1 MLKRA
6 SFVEVNTHSL
16 RHNFNAVKNIV
27 PKDACVMAVV
37 KANAYGAGAL
47 KASEIFLQEGANY
60 LGVATLDEALELRS
74 HFSQTPILILGYSP
88 NANASML
95 IDNDLSAMVFSLE
108 QAEIFSQMALKAK
121 KRLKVHLKIDTGMH
135 RLGLEPNFKS
145 IETIKKIRALKG
157 LEVEGIFT
165 HLSNADANIKTH
177 AKNQMKAFNAFL
189 EQLLDQKIE
198 FQYRHAYNSAGIL
211 SLCNG
216 NENRLLN
223 LYRPG
228 IMLYGFYP
236 SNEMKESSQ
245 TILKN
250 VISLKAR
257 IVQIKRVKKG
267 EFIGY
272 GEHFY
277 TNEETLVGVLALGYA
292 DGLVRALG
300 NRIQV
305 AINNQLAPLIG
316 KVCMDQCFVKLNNIE
331 AKEGDEVILF
341 GDKSTKAN
349 DASEIAT
356 LLNTIPY
363 EVISTLSKRLERVYV
378 WNKIM

>member
-6 SFVEVNTHSL
+6 SFVEVNTASL
-16 RHNFNAVKNIV
+16 RHNFSAVKSIV
-27 PKDACVMAVV
+27 PKDAHIMAVV
-37 KANAYGAGAL
+37 KANAYGAGAI

-74 HFSQTPILILGYSP
+74 HFSKTPILILGYSP
-88 NANASML
+88 NSNASML
-95 IDNDLSAMVFSLE
+95 IDNDLSAMIFSLE
-108 QAEIFSQMALKAK
+108 QAEVFSQMALKSQ
-121 KRLKVHLKIDTGMH
+121 KRLKIHLKIDTGMH

-145 IETIKKIRALKG
+145 IEIIKKICALKG

-165 HLSNADANIKTH
+165 HLSNADAKIKTH
-177 AKNQMKAFNAFL
+177 AKNQMKSFNAFL

-216 NENRLLN
+216 NENRFLN

-236 SNEMKESSQ
+236 SNGMKETCP

-250 VISLKAR
+250 VISLKAQ
-257 IVQIKRVKKG
+257 IVQIRSVKKG

-292 DGLVRALG
+292 DGLIRALG

-316 KVCMDQCFVKLNNIE
+316 KVCMDQCFVKLNNIQ

-341 GDKSTKAN
+341 GDKSAKAN
-349 DASEIAT
+349 DASEIAA

-363 EVISTLSKRLERVYV
+363 ETISTLSKRLERVY
-378 WNKIM
+378 I

>member
-6 SFVEVNTHSL
+6 SFVEVNTASL
-16 RHNFNAVKNIV
+16 RHNFSAVKSIV
-27 PKDACVMAVV
+27 PKDAHIMAVV
-37 KANAYGAGAL
+37 KANAYGAGAI

-74 HFSQTPILILGYSP
+74 HFSKTPILILGYSP

-95 IDNDLSAMVFSLE
+95 IDNDLSAMIFSLE
-108 QAEIFSQMALKAK
+108 QAEVFSQMALKSQ
-121 KRLKVHLKIDTGMH
+121 KRLKIHLKIDTGMH

-145 IETIKKIRALKG
+145 IEIIKRIRALKG
-157 LEVEGIFT
+157 LEIEGIFT
-165 HLSNADANIKTH
+165 HLSNADAKIKTH

-216 NENRLLN
+216 DENRLLN

-236 SNEMKESSQ
+236 SNGMKETCP

-250 VISLKAR
+250 VISLKAQ
-257 IVQIKRVKKG
+257 IVQIRSVKKG

-292 DGLVRALG
+292 DGLMRALG

-316 KVCMDQCFVKLNNIE
+316 KVCMDQCFVKLNNIQ

-341 GDKSTKAN
+341 GDKSTNAN
-349 DASEIAT
+349 DASEIAA

-363 EVISTLSKRLERVYV
+363 ETISTLSKRLERVY
-378 WNKIM
+378 I

>member
-6 SFVEVNTHSL
+6 SFVEVNTASL
-16 RHNFNAVKNIV
+16 RHNFSAVKSIV
-27 PKDACVMAVV
+27 PKDSHIMAVV
-37 KANAYGAGAL
+37 KANAYGVGAI

-88 NANASML
+88 NSNASML
-95 IDNDLSAMVFSLE
+95 IDNDLSAMIFSLE
-108 QAEIFSQMALKAK
+108 QAEVFSQMALKSQ

-145 IETIKKIRALKG
+145 IEIIKKIRALKG
-157 LEVEGIFT
+157 LEIEGIFT
-165 HLSNADANIKTH
+165 HLSNADAKIKTH

-236 SNEMKESSQ
+236 SNGMKESCP

-257 IVQIKRVKKG
+257 IVQIRSVKKG

-292 DGLVRALG
+292 DGLARALG

-316 KVCMDQCFVKLNNIE
+316 KVCMDQCFVKLNNIQ

-341 GDKSTKAN
+341 GDKSAKAN
-349 DASEIAT
+349 DASEIAA
-356 LLNTIPY
+356 LLNTIAY
-363 EVISTLSKRLERVYV
+363 ETISTLSKRLERVY
-378 WNKIM
+378 I

>member
-6 SFVEVNTHSL
+6 SFVEVNTASL
-16 RHNFNAVKNIV
+16 RHNFSAVKSIV
-27 PKDACVMAVV
+27 PKDAHIMAVV
-37 KANAYGAGAL
+37 KANAYGAGAI

-74 HFSQTPILILGYSP
+74 HFSKTPILILGYSP
-88 NANASML
+88 NSNASML
-95 IDNDLSAMVFSLE
+95 IDNDLSAMIFSLE
-108 QAEIFSQMALKAK
+108 QAEVFSQMALKSQ
-121 KRLKVHLKIDTGMH
+121 KRLKIHLKIDTGMH

-145 IETIKKIRALKG
+145 IEIIKKIRALKG

-165 HLSNADANIKTH
+165 HLSNADARIKTH
-177 AKNQMKAFNAFL
+177 AKNQMKTFNAFL
-189 EQLLDQKIE
+189 EQLLGQKIE

-216 NENRLLN
+216 NENRFLN

-236 SNEMKESSQ
+236 SNGMKETCP

-250 VISLKAR
+250 VVSLKAQ
-257 IVQIKRVKKG
+257 IVQIRSVKKG

-292 DGLVRALG
+292 DGLMRALG

-316 KVCMDQCFVKLNNIE
+316 KVCMDQCFVKLNNIQ

-341 GDKSTKAN
+341 GDKSANAN
-349 DASEIAT
+349 DASEIAA

-363 EVISTLSKRLERVYV
+363 ETISTLSKRLERVY
-378 WNKIM
+378 I

>member
-6 SFVEVNTHSL
+6 SFVEVNSASL
-16 RHNFNAVKNIV
+16 RHNFSAVKSIV
-27 PKDACVMAVV
+27 PKDAHIMAVV
-37 KANAYGAGAL
+37 KANAYGAGAI

-74 HFSQTPILILGYSP
+74 HFSKTPILILGYSS
-88 NANASML
+88 NSNASML
-95 IDNDLSAMVFSLE
+95 IDNDLSAMIFSLE
-108 QAEIFSQMALKAK
+108 QAEVFSQMALKSQ
-121 KRLKVHLKIDTGMH
+121 KRLKIHLKIDTGMH

-145 IETIKKIRALKG
+145 IEIIKKIRALKG
-157 LEVEGIFT
+157 LEIEGIFT
-165 HLSNADANIKTH
+165 HLSNADSNIKTH

-236 SNEMKESSQ
+236 SNGMKETCP

-250 VISLKAR
+250 VISLKAQ
-257 IVQIKRVKKG
+257 IVQIRSVKKG

-292 DGLVRALG
+292 DGLMRALG

-316 KVCMDQCFVKLNNIE
+316 KVCMDQCFVKLNNIQ

-341 GDKSTKAN
+341 GDKSAKAN
-349 DASEIAT
+349 DASEIAA

-363 EVISTLSKRLERVYV
+363 ETISTLSKRLERVY
-378 WNKIM
+378 I

>member
-6 SFVEVNTHSL
+6 SFVEVNSASL
-16 RHNFNAVKNIV
+16 RHNFSAVKSIV
-27 PKDACVMAVV
+27 PKDAHIMAVV
-37 KANAYGAGAL
+37 KANAYGAGAI

-74 HFSQTPILILGYSP
+74 HFSKTPILILGYSP
-88 NANASML
+88 NSNASML
-95 IDNDLSAMVFSLE
+95 IDNDLSAMIFSLE
-108 QAEIFSQMALKAK
+108 QAEVFSQMALKSQ

-145 IETIKKIRALKG
+145 IEIIKKIRTLKG

-177 AKNQMKAFNAFL
+177 AKNQMKAFNTFL
-189 EQLLDQKIE
+189 EQLLNQKIE

-216 NENRLLN
+216 NENRFLN

-236 SNEMKESSQ
+236 SNGMKESCP

-250 VISLKAR
+250 VVSLKAQ
-257 IVQIKRVKKG
+257 IVQIRSVKKG

-277 TNEETLVGVLALGYA
+277 TNEETLVGTLALGYA
-292 DGLVRALG
+292 DGLVRDLG

-316 KVCMDQCFVKLNNIE
+316 KVCMDQCFVKLNNIQ

-341 GDKSTKAN
+341 GDKSAKAN
-349 DASEIAT
+349 DASEIAA

-363 EVISTLSKRLERVYV
+363 ETISTLSKRLERVY
-378 WNKIM
+378 I

>member
-6 SFVEVNTHSL
+6 SFVEVNSASL
-16 RHNFNAVKNIV
+16 RHNFSAVKSIV
-27 PKDACVMAVV
+27 PKDAHIMAVV
-37 KANAYGAGAL
+37 KANAYGAGAI

-74 HFSQTPILILGYSP
+74 HFSKTPILILGYSP

-95 IDNDLSAMVFSLE
+95 IDNDLSAMIFSLE
-108 QAEIFSQMALKAK
+108 QAEVFSQMALKSQ
-121 KRLKVHLKIDTGMH
+121 KRLKIHLKIDTGMH

-145 IETIKKIRALKG
+145 IEIIKKIRALKG

-189 EQLLDQKIE
+189 EQLLNQKIE

-216 NENRLLN
+216 NENRFLN

-236 SNEMKESSQ
+236 SDGMKETCP

-250 VISLKAR
+250 VISLKAQ
-257 IVQIKRVKKG
+257 IVQIRSVKKG

-292 DGLVRALG
+292 DGLIRALG

-341 GDKSTKAN
+341 GDKSAKAN
-349 DASEIAT
+349 DASEIAA

-363 EVISTLSKRLERVYV
+363 ETISTLSKRLERVY
-378 WNKIM
+378 I

>member
-6 SFVEVNTHSL
+6 SFVEVNTASL
-16 RHNFNAVKNIV
+16 RHNFNAVKSIV
-27 PKDACVMAVV
+27 PKDAHIMAVV
-37 KANAYGAGAL
+37 KANAYGAGAI

-60 LGVATLDEALELRS
+60 LGVAALDEALELRS
-74 HFSQTPILILGYSP
+74 HFPKTPILILGYSP
-88 NANASML
+88 NSNASML
-95 IDNDLSAMVFSLE
+95 VDNDLSAMVFSLE
-108 QAEIFSQMALKAK
+108 QAEVFSQMALKSQ
-121 KRLKVHLKIDTGMH
+121 KRLKIHLKIDTGMH

-145 IETIKKIRALKG
+145 IEIIKKIRALKG

-165 HLSNADANIKTH
+165 HLSNADAKIKTH

-189 EQLLDQKIE
+189 EQLLEQKIE
-198 FQYRHAYNSAGIL
+198 FKYRHAYNSAGIL

-250 VISLKAR
+250 VISLKAQ
-257 IVQIKRVKKG
+257 IVQIRSVKKG

-292 DGLVRALG
+292 DGLMRALG

-316 KVCMDQCFVKLNNIE
+316 KVCMDQCFVKLNDIQ

-341 GDKSTKAN
+341 GDKSAKAN
-349 DASEIAT
+349 DASEIAV
-356 LLNTIPY
+356 LLNTIAY
-363 EVISTLSKRLERVYV
+363 ETISTLSKRLERVY
-378 WNKIM
+378 I

>member
-6 SFVEVNTHSL
+6 SFVEVDTASL
-16 RHNFNAVKNIV
+16 RHNFSAVKSIV
-27 PKDACVMAVV
+27 PKDAHIMAVV
-37 KANAYGAGAL
+37 KANAYGAGAI

-74 HFSQTPILILGYSP
+74 HFSKTPILILGYSP

-95 IDNDLSAMVFSLE
+95 IDNDLSAMIFSLE
-108 QAEIFSQMALKAK
+108 QAEVFSQMALKSQ
-121 KRLKVHLKIDTGMH
+121 KRLKIHLKIDTGMH
-135 RLGLEPNFKS
+135 RLGLEPNSKS
-145 IETIKKIRALKG
+145 IEIIKKIRTLKG
-157 LEVEGIFT
+157 LEIEGIFT
-165 HLSNADANIKTH
+165 HLSNADAKIKTH
-177 AKNQMKAFNAFL
+177 AKNQMKTFNAFL

-216 NENRLLN
+216 NENRFLN

-236 SNEMKESSQ
+236 SNGMKETCP

-250 VISLKAR
+250 VISLKAQ
-257 IVQIKRVKKG
+257 IVQIRSVKKG

-316 KVCMDQCFVKLNNIE
+316 KVCMDQCFVKLNNIQ

-341 GDKSTKAN
+341 GDKSAKAN
-349 DASEIAT
+349 DASEIAV

-363 EVISTLSKRLERVYV
+363 ETISTLSKRLERVY
-378 WNKIM
+378 I

>member
-6 SFVEVNTHSL
+6 SFVEVNSASL
-16 RHNFNAVKNIV
+16 RHNFSAVKSIV
-27 PKDACVMAVV
+27 PKDAHIMAVV
-37 KANAYGAGAL
+37 KANAYGAGAI

-74 HFSQTPILILGYSP
+74 HFSKTPILILGYSP

-95 IDNDLSAMVFSLE
+95 IDNDLSAMIFSLE
-108 QAEIFSQMALKAK
+108 QAEVFSQMALKSQ
-121 KRLKVHLKIDTGMH
+121 KRLKIHLKIDTGMH

-145 IETIKKIRALKG
+145 IEIIKKIRALKG
-157 LEVEGIFT
+157 LEIEGIFT
-165 HLSNADANIKTH
+165 HLSNADAKIKTH

-236 SNEMKESSQ
+236 SNGMKETCP

-250 VISLKAR
+250 VISLKAQ
-257 IVQIKRVKKG
+257 IVQIRSVKKG

-292 DGLVRALG
+292 DGLMRALG

-316 KVCMDQCFVKLNNIE
+316 KVCMDQCFVKLNNIQ

-341 GDKSTKAN
+341 GDKSAKAN
-349 DASEIAT
+349 DASEIAA

-363 EVISTLSKRLERVYV
+363 ETISTLSKRLERVY
-378 WNKIM
+378 I

>member
-6 SFVEVNTHSL
+6 SFVEVNSASL
-16 RHNFNAVKNIV
+16 RHNFSTVKSIV
-27 PKDACVMAVV
+27 PKDAHIMAVV
-37 KANAYGAGAL
+37 KANAYGAGAI

-74 HFSQTPILILGYSP
+74 HFSKTPILILGYSP

-108 QAEIFSQMALKAK
+108 QAEVFSQMALKSQ

-145 IETIKKIRALKG
+145 IEIIKKIRALKG
-157 LEVEGIFT
+157 LEIEGIFT
-165 HLSNADANIKTH
+165 HLSNADAKIKTH

-189 EQLLDQKIE
+189 EQLLNQKIE

-216 NENRLLN
+216 DENRLLN

-228 IMLYGFYP
+228 IMLYGFYS
-236 SNEMKESSQ
+236 SNGMKESCP

-250 VISLKAR
+250 VISLKAQ
-257 IVQIKRVKKG
+257 IVQIRSVKKG

-292 DGLVRALG
+292 DGLMRALG

-316 KVCMDQCFVKLNNIE
+316 KVCMDQCFIKLNNIQ

-349 DASEIAT
+349 DASEIAA

-363 EVISTLSKRLERVYV
+363 ETISTLSKRLERVY
-378 WNKIM
+378 I

>member
-6 SFVEVNTHSL
+6 SFVEVNSASL
-16 RHNFNAVKNIV
+16 RHNFSAVKSVV
-27 PKDACVMAVV
+27 PKDTHIMAVV
-37 KANAYGAGAL
+37 KANAYGAGAI

-74 HFSQTPILILGYSP
+74 HFSKTPILILGYSP

-95 IDNDLSAMVFSLE
+95 IDNDLSAMIFSLE
-108 QAEIFSQMALKAK
+108 QAEVFSQMALKSQ

-145 IETIKKIRALKG
+145 IEIIKKIRALKG
-157 LEVEGIFT
+157 LEIEGIFT
-165 HLSNADANIKTH
+165 HLGNADAKIKTH

-189 EQLLDQKIE
+189 EQLLNQKIE

-236 SNEMKESSQ
+236 SNGMKETCP

-250 VISLKAR
+250 VISLKAQ
-257 IVQIKRVKKG
+257 IVQIRSVKKG

-292 DGLVRALG
+292 DGLMRALG

-316 KVCMDQCFVKLNNIE
+316 KVCMDQCFVKLNNIQ

-341 GDKSTKAN
+341 GDKSAKAN
-349 DASEIAT
+349 DASEIAA

-363 EVISTLSKRLERVYV
+363 ETISTLSKRLERVY
-378 WNKIM
+378 I

>member
-6 SFVEVNTHSL
+6 SFVEVNSASL
-16 RHNFNAVKNIV
+16 RHNFSTVKSIV
-27 PKDACVMAVV
+27 PKDAHIMAVV
-37 KANAYGAGAL
+37 KANAYGAGAI
-47 KASEIFLQEGANY
+47 KASEIFLQEGAHY

-74 HFSQTPILILGYSP
+74 HFSKTPILILGYSP

-95 IDNDLSAMVFSLE
+95 VDNDLSAMIFSLE
-108 QAEIFSQMALKAK
+108 QAEVFSQMALKSQ
-121 KRLKVHLKIDTGMH
+121 KRLKIHLKIDTGMH

-145 IETIKKIRALKG
+145 IEIIKKIRALKG
-157 LEVEGIFT
+157 LEIEGIFT
-165 HLSNADANIKTH
+165 HLSNADAKIKTH

-216 NENRLLN
+216 NENRFLN

-236 SNEMKESSQ
+236 SNGMKETCP

-250 VISLKAR
+250 VISLKAQ
-257 IVQIKRVKKG
+257 IVQIRSVKKG

-292 DGLVRALG
+292 DGLMRALG

-316 KVCMDQCFVKLNNIE
+316 KVCMDQCFVKLNNIQ

-341 GDKSTKAN
+341 GDKSAKAN
-349 DASEIAT
+349 DASEIAA

-363 EVISTLSKRLERVYV
+363 ETISTLSKRLERVY
-378 WNKIM
+378 I

>member
-6 SFVEVNTHSL
+6 SFVEVNSASL
-16 RHNFNAVKNIV
+16 RHNFSAVKSIV
-27 PKDACVMAVV
+27 PKDAHIMAVV
-37 KANAYGAGAL
+37 KANAYGAGAI

-74 HFSQTPILILGYSP
+74 HFSKTPILILGYSP
-88 NANASML
+88 NSNASML
-95 IDNDLSAMVFSLE
+95 IDNDLSAMIFSLE
-108 QAEIFSQMALKAK
+108 QAEVFSQVALKSQ
-121 KRLKVHLKIDTGMH
+121 KRLKIHLKIDTGMH

-145 IETIKKIRALKG
+145 IEIIKKIRALKG

-165 HLSNADANIKTH
+165 HLSNADAKIKTH

-216 NENRLLN
+216 NENRFLN

-236 SNEMKESSQ
+236 SNGMKETCP

-250 VISLKAR
+250 VISLKAQ
-257 IVQIKRVKKG
+257 IVQIRSVKKG

-292 DGLVRALG
+292 DGLMRALG

-316 KVCMDQCFVKLNNIE
+316 KVCMDQCFVKLNNIQ

-341 GDKSTKAN
+341 GDKSAKAN
-349 DASEIAT
+349 DASEIAA

-363 EVISTLSKRLERVYV
+363 ETISTLSKRLERVY
-378 WNKIM
+378 I

>member
-6 SFVEVNTHSL
+6 SFVEVNSASL
-16 RHNFNAVKNIV
+16 RHNFSAVKSIV
-27 PKDACVMAVV
+27 PKDAHIMAVV
-37 KANAYGAGAL
+37 KANAYGAGAI

-74 HFSQTPILILGYSP
+74 HFSKTPILILGYSP
-88 NANASML
+88 NSNASML
-95 IDNDLSAMVFSLE
+95 IDNDLSAMIFSLE
-108 QAEIFSQMALKAK
+108 QAEVFSQMALKSQ
-121 KRLKVHLKIDTGMH
+121 KRLKIHLKIDTGMH

-145 IETIKKIRALKG
+145 IEIIKKICALKG

-165 HLSNADANIKTH
+165 HLGNADARIKTH

-189 EQLLDQKIE
+189 EQLLNQKIE

-236 SNEMKESSQ
+236 SNGMKETCP

-250 VISLKAR
+250 VISLKAQ
-257 IVQIKRVKKG
+257 IVQIRSVKKG

-292 DGLVRALG
+292 DGLIRDLG

-341 GDKSTKAN
+341 GDKSAKAN
-349 DASEIAT
+349 DASEIAA

-363 EVISTLSKRLERVYV
+363 ETISTLSKRLERVY
-378 WNKIM
+378 I

>member
-6 SFVEVNTHSL
+6 SFVEVDTASL
-16 RHNFNAVKNIV
+16 RHNFSAVKSIV
-27 PKDACVMAVV
+27 PKDAHIMAVV
-37 KANAYGAGAL
+37 KANAYGAGAI

-74 HFSQTPILILGYSP
+74 YFSKTPILILGYSP
-88 NANASML
+88 NSNASML
-95 IDNDLSAMVFSLE
+95 IDNDLSAMVFSFE
-108 QAEIFSQMALKAK
+108 QAEVFSQMALKAK
-121 KRLKVHLKIDTGMH
+121 KRLKIHLKIDTGMH

-165 HLSNADANIKTH
+165 HLSNADAKIKTH

-236 SNEMKESSQ
+236 SNGMKESCP

-250 VISLKAR
+250 VISLKAQ
-257 IVQIKRVKKG
+257 IVQIKSVKKG

-292 DGLVRALG
+292 DGLMRALG

-341 GDKSTKAN
+341 GDKSAKAN
-349 DASEIAT
+349 DASEIAA
-356 LLNTIPY
+356 LLNTIAY
-363 EVISTLSKRLERVYV
+363 ETISTLSKRLERVY
-378 WNKIM
+378 I

>member
-6 SFVEVNTHSL
+6 SFVEVNTASL
-16 RHNFNAVKNIV
+16 RHNFSAVKSIV
-27 PKDACVMAVV
+27 PKDAHIMAVV

-60 LGVATLDEALELRS
+60 LGVAALDEALELRS

-108 QAEIFSQMALKAK
+108 QAEVFSQVALKSQ
-121 KRLKVHLKIDTGMH
+121 KRLKIHLKIDTGMH
-135 RLGLEPNFKS
+135 RLGLEPTFKS

-236 SNEMKESSQ
+236 SNGMKESSQ

-292 DGLVRALG
+292 DGLACALG

-305 AINNQLAPLIG
+305 VINNQLAPLIG
-316 KVCMDQCFVKLNNIE
+316 KVCMDQCFVKLNNIQ

-349 DASEIAT
+349 DASEIAA
-356 LLNTIPY
+356 LLNTIAY
-363 EVISTLSKRLERVYV
+363 ETISTLSKRLERVY
-378 WNKIM
+378 I

>member
-6 SFVEVNTHSL
+6 SFVEVNSASL
-16 RHNFNAVKNIV
+16 RHNFSTVKSIV
-27 PKDACVMAVV
+27 PKDAHIMAVV
-37 KANAYGAGAL
+37 KANAYGAGAI

-74 HFSQTPILILGYSP
+74 HFSKTPILILGYSP
-88 NANASML
+88 NSNASML
-95 IDNDLSAMVFSLE
+95 IDNDLSAMIFSLE
-108 QAEIFSQMALKAK
+108 QAEIFSQTALKSQ

-165 HLSNADANIKTH
+165 HLSNADAKIKTH

-189 EQLLDQKIE
+189 EQLLNQKIE

-216 NENRLLN
+216 NENRFLN

-236 SNEMKESSQ
+236 SNGMKETCP

-250 VISLKAR
+250 VISLKAQ
-257 IVQIKRVKKG
+257 IVQIRSVKKG

-292 DGLVRALG
+292 DGLMRALG

-316 KVCMDQCFVKLNNIE
+316 KVCMDQCFVKLNNIQ

-341 GDKSTKAN
+341 GDKSAKAN
-349 DASEIAT
+349 DASEIAA

-363 EVISTLSKRLERVYV
+363 ETISTLSKRLERVY
-378 WNKIM
+378 I

>member
-6 SFVEVNTHSL
+6 SFVEVDTASL
-16 RHNFNAVKNIV
+16 RHNFSAVKSIV
-27 PKDACVMAVV
+27 PKDAHIMAVV
-37 KANAYGAGAL
+37 KANAYGAGAI

-60 LGVATLDEALELRS
+60 LGVAALDEALELRS
-74 HFSQTPILILGYSP
+74 HFSKTPILILGYSP

-95 IDNDLSAMVFSLE
+95 VDNDLSAMVFSLE
-108 QAEIFSQMALKAK
+108 QAEVFSQMALKSQ
-121 KRLKVHLKIDTGMH
+121 KRLKIHLKIDTGMH

-157 LEVEGIFT
+157 LEIEGIFT
-165 HLSNADANIKTH
+165 HLSNADAKIKTH

-236 SNEMKESSQ
+236 SNGMKESCP

-250 VISLKAR
+250 VISLKAQ
-257 IVQIKRVKKG
+257 IVQIRSVKKG

-292 DGLVRALG
+292 DGLMRALG

-305 AINNQLAPLIG
+305 VINNQLAPLIG
-316 KVCMDQCFVKLNNIE
+316 KVCMDQCFVKLNNIQ

-341 GDKSTKAN
+341 GDKSAKAN
-349 DASEIAT
+349 DASEIAV
-356 LLNTIPY
+356 LLNTIAY
-363 EVISTLSKRLERVYV
+363 ETISTLSKRLERVY
-378 WNKIM
+378 I

>member
-6 SFVEVNTHSL
+6 SFVEVNTASL
-16 RHNFNAVKNIV
+16 RHNFSAVKNIV
-27 PKDACVMAVV
+27 PKDAHIMAVV
-37 KANAYGAGAL
+37 KANAYGAGAI
-47 KASEIFLQEGANY
+47 KASEIFLQEGAHY
-60 LGVATLDEALELRS
+60 LGVAVLDEALELRS
-74 HFSQTPILILGYSP
+74 HFPKTPILILGYSP
-88 NANASML
+88 NSNASML

-108 QAEIFSQMALKAK
+108 QAEVFSQMALKSQ

-145 IETIKKIRALKG
+145 IEIIKKIRTLKG
-157 LEVEGIFT
+157 LEIEGIFT
-165 HLSNADANIKTH
+165 HLSNADAKIKTH

-236 SNEMKESSQ
+236 SSGMKESCP

-257 IVQIKRVKKG
+257 IVQIRSVKKG

-292 DGLVRALG
+292 DGLMRALG

-316 KVCMDQCFVKLNNIE
+316 KVCMDQCFVKLNNIQ
-331 AKEGDEVILF
+331 AKEGDEAILF
-341 GDKSTKAN
+341 GDKSAKAN
-349 DASEIAT
+349 DASEIAM

-363 EVISTLSKRLERVYV
+363 ETISTLSKRLERVY
-378 WNKIM
+378 I

>member
-6 SFVEVNTHSL
+6 SFVEVNTASL
-16 RHNFNAVKNIV
+16 RHNFSAVKSIV
-27 PKDACVMAVV
+27 PKDAHIMAVV
-37 KANAYGAGAL
+37 KANAYGVGAI

-74 HFSQTPILILGYSP
+74 HFSKTPILILGYSP
-88 NANASML
+88 NSNASML
-95 IDNDLSAMVFSLE
+95 IDNDLSAMIFSLE
-108 QAEIFSQMALKAK
+108 QAEVFSQMALKSQ
-121 KRLKVHLKIDTGMH
+121 KRLKIHLKIDTGMH

-145 IETIKKIRALKG
+145 IEIIKKIHALKG

-165 HLSNADANIKTH
+165 HLSNADAKIKTH

-189 EQLLDQKIE
+189 EQLLNQKIE

-216 NENRLLN
+216 NENRFLN

-236 SNEMKESSQ
+236 SNGMKETCP

-250 VISLKAR
+250 VISLKAQ
-257 IVQIKRVKKG
+257 IVQIRSVKKG

-292 DGLVRALG
+292 DGLMRALG

-316 KVCMDQCFVKLNNIE
+316 KVCMDQCFIKLNNIE

-349 DASEIAT
+349 DASEIAA

-363 EVISTLSKRLERVYV
+363 ETISTLSKRLERVY
-378 WNKIM
+378 I

>member
-16 RHNFNAVKNIV
+16 RHNFHAVKSIV

-37 KANAYGAGAL
+37 KANAYGAGAI

-60 LGVATLDEALELRS
+60 LGVAALDEALELRS

-108 QAEIFSQMALKAK
+108 QAEVFSQMALKSQ
-121 KRLKVHLKIDTGMH
+121 KRLKIHLKIDTGMH
-135 RLGLEPNFKS
+135 RLGLEPTFKS

-165 HLSNADANIKTH
+165 HLSNADAKIKTH

-189 EQLLDQKIE
+189 EQLLNQKIE

-250 VISLKAR
+250 VISLKAQ

-316 KVCMDQCFVKLNNIE
+316 KVCMDQCFVKLNGIE

-341 GDKSTKAN
+341 GDKSAKAN

-363 EVISTLSKRLERVYV
+363 ETISTLSKRLERVYV
-378 WNKIM
+378 

>member
-6 SFVEVNTHSL
+6 SFVEVDTASL
-16 RHNFNAVKNIV
+16 RHNFSTVKSIV
-27 PKDACVMAVV
+27 PKDAHIMAVV
-37 KANAYGAGAL
+37 KANAYGAGAI

-74 HFSQTPILILGYSP
+74 HFSKTPILILGYSP
-88 NANASML
+88 NSNASML
-95 IDNDLSAMVFSLE
+95 IDNDLSAMIFSLE
-108 QAEIFSQMALKAK
+108 QAEVFSQMALKSQ
-121 KRLKVHLKIDTGMH
+121 KRLKIHLKIDTGMH

-145 IETIKKIRALKG
+145 IEIIKKIRALKG
-157 LEVEGIFT
+157 LEIEGIFT
-165 HLSNADANIKTH
+165 HLSNADARIKTH
-177 AKNQMKAFNAFL
+177 AKNQMKTFNAFL

-228 IMLYGFYP
+228 IILYGFYP
-236 SNEMKESSQ
+236 SNGMKETCP

-250 VISLKAR
+250 VISLKAQ
-257 IVQIKRVKKG
+257 IVQIRSVKKG

-292 DGLVRALG
+292 DGLMRALG

-316 KVCMDQCFVKLNNIE
+316 KVCMDQCFVKLNNIQ

-341 GDKSTKAN
+341 GDKSAKAN
-349 DASEIAT
+349 DASEIAA

-363 EVISTLSKRLERVYV
+363 ETISTLSKRLERVY
-378 WNKIM
+378 I

>member
-6 SFVEVNTHSL
+6 SFVEVNTTSL
-16 RHNFNAVKNIV
+16 RHNFNAVKSIV

-74 HFSQTPILILGYSP
+74 HFSKTPILILGYSP
-88 NANASML
+88 NTNASML

-108 QAEIFSQMALKAK
+108 QAEVFSQVALKSQ
-121 KRLKVHLKIDTGMH
+121 KRLKIHLKIDTGMH
-135 RLGLEPNFKS
+135 RLGLEPTFKS

-189 EQLLDQKIE
+189 EQLLNQKIE
-198 FQYRHAYNSAGIL
+198 FKYRHAYNSAGIL

-250 VISLKAR
+250 VVSLKAR
-257 IVQIKRVKKG
+257 IVQIRSVKKG

-277 TNEETLVGVLALGYA
+277 ANEETLVGVLALGYA

-316 KVCMDQCFVKLNNIE
+316 KVCMDQCFVKLNGIE

-363 EVISTLSKRLERVYV
+363 ETISTLSKRLERVY
-378 WNKIM
+378 I

>member
-6 SFVEVNTHSL
+6 SFVEVNTASL
-16 RHNFNAVKNIV
+16 RHNFSAVKSIV
-27 PKDACVMAVV
+27 PKDAHIMAVV

-88 NANASML
+88 NSNASML
-95 IDNDLSAMVFSLE
+95 IDNDLSAMVFSFE
-108 QAEIFSQMALKAK
+108 QAEVFSQMALKSQ

-145 IETIKKIRALKG
+145 IEIIKKIRALKG
-157 LEVEGIFT
+157 LEIEGIFT
-165 HLSNADANIKTH
+165 HLSNADAKIKTH

-236 SNEMKESSQ
+236 SNGMKESCP

-250 VISLKAR
+250 VISLKAQ
-257 IVQIKRVKKG
+257 IVQIRSVKKG

-292 DGLVRALG
+292 DGLARALG

-316 KVCMDQCFVKLNNIE
+316 KVCMDQCFVKLNNIQ

-341 GDKSTKAN
+341 GDKSAKAN
-349 DASEIAT
+349 DASEIAM
-356 LLNTIPY
+356 LLNTISY
-363 EVISTLSKRLERVYV
+363 ETISTLSKRLERVY
-378 WNKIM
+378 I

>member
-6 SFVEVNTHSL
+6 SFVEVNSASL
-16 RHNFNAVKNIV
+16 RHNFSAVKSIV
-27 PKDACVMAVV
+27 PKDAHIMAVV
-37 KANAYGAGAL
+37 KANAYGAGAI

-74 HFSQTPILILGYSP
+74 HFSKTPILILGYSP
-88 NANASML
+88 NSNASML
-95 IDNDLSAMVFSLE
+95 IDNDLSTMIFSLE
-108 QAEIFSQMALKAK
+108 QAEVFSQMALKSQ

-157 LEVEGIFT
+157 LEIEGIFT
-165 HLSNADANIKTH
+165 HLSNADAKIKTH

-236 SNEMKESSQ
+236 SNEMKESCP

-250 VISLKAR
+250 VISLKAQ
-257 IVQIKRVKKG
+257 IVQIRSVKKG

-292 DGLVRALG
+292 DGLMRALG

-316 KVCMDQCFVKLNNIE
+316 KVCMDQCFVKLNNIQ

-341 GDKSTKAN
+341 GDKSANAN
-349 DASEIAT
+349 DASEIAA

-363 EVISTLSKRLERVYV
+363 ETISTLSKRLERVY
-378 WNKIM
+378 I

>member
-16 RHNFNAVKNIV
+16 RHNFNAVKSIV
-27 PKDACVMAVV
+27 PKDAHIMAVV
-37 KANAYGAGAL
+37 KANAYGAGAI

-74 HFSQTPILILGYSP
+74 HFSKTPILILGYSP
-88 NANASML
+88 NTNASML

-108 QAEIFSQMALKAK
+108 QAEVFSQMALKSQ
-121 KRLKVHLKIDTGMH
+121 KRLKIHLKIDTGMH
-135 RLGLEPNFKS
+135 RLGLEPTFKS

-157 LEVEGIFT
+157 LEVEGTFT

-189 EQLLDQKIE
+189 EQLLNQKIE
-198 FQYRHAYNSAGIL
+198 FKYRHAYNSAGIL

-216 NENRLLN
+216 NENRFLN

-341 GDKSTKAN
+341 GDKSAKAN

-378 WNKIM
+378 

>member
-6 SFVEVNTHSL
+6 SFVEVNTASL
-16 RHNFNAVKNIV
+16 RHNFSAVKSIV
-27 PKDACVMAVV
+27 PKDAHIMAVV
-37 KANAYGAGAL
+37 KANAYGAGAI

-74 HFSQTPILILGYSP
+74 HFSKTPILILGYSP
-88 NANASML
+88 NSNASML
-95 IDNDLSAMVFSLE
+95 IDNDLSTMIFSLE
-108 QAEIFSQMALKAK
+108 QAEVFSQMALKSQ
-121 KRLKVHLKIDTGMH
+121 KRLKIHLKIDTGMH

-145 IETIKKIRALKG
+145 IEIIKKIRALKG

-165 HLSNADANIKTH
+165 HLSNADAKIKTH

-189 EQLLDQKIE
+189 EQLLDQEIE

-236 SNEMKESSQ
+236 SNGMKETCP

-250 VISLKAR
+250 VISLKAQ
-257 IVQIKRVKKG
+257 IVQIRSVKKG

-292 DGLVRALG
+292 DGLMRALG

-316 KVCMDQCFVKLNNIE
+316 KVCMDQCFVKLNNIQ

-341 GDKSTKAN
+341 GDKSAKAN
-349 DASEIAT
+349 DASEIAA

-363 EVISTLSKRLERVYV
+363 ETISTLSKRLERVY
-378 WNKIM
+378 I

>member
-6 SFVEVNTHSL
+6 SFVEVDTASL
-16 RHNFNAVKNIV
+16 RHNFSAVKSIV
-27 PKDACVMAVV
+27 PKDAHIMAVV
-37 KANAYGAGAL
+37 KANAYGAGAI

-74 HFSQTPILILGYSP
+74 HFSKTPILILGYSP

-95 IDNDLSAMVFSLE
+95 IDNDLSTMIFSLE
-108 QAEIFSQMALKAK
+108 QAEVFSQMALKSQ
-121 KRLKVHLKIDTGMH
+121 KRLKIHLKIDTGMH
-135 RLGLEPNFKS
+135 RLGLEPNSKS
-145 IETIKKIRALKG
+145 IEIIKKIRALKG

-165 HLSNADANIKTH
+165 HLSNADAKIKTH
-177 AKNQMKAFNAFL
+177 AKNQMKTFNAFL

-236 SNEMKESSQ
+236 SNGMKETCP

-250 VISLKAR
+250 VISLKAQ
-257 IVQIKRVKKG
+257 IVQIRSVKKG

-292 DGLVRALG
+292 DGLMRALG

-316 KVCMDQCFVKLNNIE
+316 KVCMDQCFVKLNNIQ

-341 GDKSTKAN
+341 GDKSAKAN
-349 DASEIAT
+349 DASEIAA

-363 EVISTLSKRLERVYV
+363 ETISTLSKRLERVY
-378 WNKIM
+378 I

>member
-6 SFVEVNTHSL
+6 SFVEVNTASL
-16 RHNFNAVKNIV
+16 RHNFHAAKNIV

-88 NANASML
+88 NTNASML
-95 IDNDLSAMVFSLE
+95 VDNDLSAMVFSLE
-108 QAEIFSQMALKAK
+108 QAEVFSQIALKAK
-121 KRLKVHLKIDTGMH
+121 KRLKIHLKIDTGMH
-135 RLGLEPNFKS
+135 RLGLEPTFKS

-157 LEVEGIFT
+157 LEIEGIFT

-189 EQLLDQKIE
+189 EQLLNQKIE
-198 FQYRHAYNSAGIL
+198 FKYRHAYNSAGIL

-267 EFIGY
+267 ELIGY
-272 GEHFY
+272 GKHFY

-292 DGLVRALG
+292 DGLVRDLG

-341 GDKSTKAN
+341 GDKSAKAN

-363 EVISTLSKRLERVYV
+363 ETISTLSKRLERVY
-378 WNKIM
+378 I

>member
-6 SFVEVNTHSL
+6 SFVEVDTASL
-16 RHNFNAVKNIV
+16 RHNFSAVKSIV

-37 KANAYGAGAL
+37 KANAYGAGAI

-74 HFSQTPILILGYSP
+74 HFSKTPILILGYSP
-88 NANASML
+88 NSNASML
-95 IDNDLSAMVFSLE
+95 VDNDLSTMVFSFE
-108 QAEIFSQMALKAK
+108 QAEVFSQVALKSQ

-145 IETIKKIRALKG
+145 IEIIKKIRALKG
-157 LEVEGIFT
+157 LEIEGIFT
-165 HLSNADANIKTH
+165 HLSNADAKIKTH

-292 DGLVRALG
+292 DGLARALG

-316 KVCMDQCFVKLNNIE
+316 KVCMDQCFVKLNGIE

-341 GDKSTKAN
+341 GDKSAKAN
-349 DASEIAT
+349 DASEIAA

-363 EVISTLSKRLERVYV
+363 ETISTLSKRLERVY
-378 WNKIM
+378 I

>member
-6 SFVEVNTHSL
+6 SFVEVNTASL
-16 RHNFNAVKNIV
+16 RHNFSAVKSIV
-27 PKDACVMAVV
+27 PKDAHIMAVV
-37 KANAYGAGAL
+37 KANAYGAGAI

-74 HFSQTPILILGYSP
+74 HFSKTPILILGYSP
-88 NANASML
+88 NSNASML
-95 IDNDLSAMVFSLE
+95 IDNDLSTIIFSLE
-108 QAEIFSQMALKAK
+108 QAEVFSQMALRSQ
-121 KRLKVHLKIDTGMH
+121 KRLKIHLKIDTGMH

-145 IETIKKIRALKG
+145 IEIIKKIRALKG
-157 LEVEGIFT
+157 LEIEGIFT
-165 HLSNADANIKTH
+165 HLSNADAKIKTH

-216 NENRLLN
+216 DENRFLN

-236 SNEMKESSQ
+236 SNGMKETCP

-250 VISLKAR
+250 VISLKAQ
-257 IVQIKRVKKG
+257 IVQIRSVKKG

-292 DGLVRALG
+292 DGLMRALG

-305 AINNQLAPLIG
+305 VINNQLAPLIG
-316 KVCMDQCFVKLNNIE
+316 KVCMDQCFVKLNNIQ

-341 GDKSTKAN
+341 GDKSAKAN
-349 DASEIAT
+349 DASEIAA

-363 EVISTLSKRLERVYV
+363 ETISTLSKRLERVY
-378 WNKIM
+378 I

>member
-6 SFVEVNTHSL
+6 SFVEVNSASL
-16 RHNFNAVKNIV
+16 RHNFSAVKSIV
-27 PKDACVMAVV
+27 PKDAHIMAVV
-37 KANAYGAGAL
+37 KANAYGAGAI

-74 HFSQTPILILGYSP
+74 HFSKTPILILGYSP

-95 IDNDLSAMVFSLE
+95 IDNDLSAMIFSLE
-108 QAEIFSQMALKAK
+108 QAEVFSQMALKSQ
-121 KRLKVHLKIDTGMH
+121 KRLKIHLKIDTGMH

-145 IETIKKIRALKG
+145 IEIIKKIRALKG

-165 HLSNADANIKTH
+165 HLSNADAKIKTH

-236 SNEMKESSQ
+236 SNEMKESCP

-257 IVQIKRVKKG
+257 IVQIRSVKKG

-292 DGLVRALG
+292 DGLMRALG

-341 GDKSTKAN
+341 GDKSAKAN

-356 LLNTIPY
+356 LLNTIAY
-363 EVISTLSKRLERVYV
+363 ETISTLSKRLERVY
-378 WNKIM
+378 I

>member
-6 SFVEVNTHSL
+6 SFVEVDTASL
-16 RHNFNAVKNIV
+16 RHNFSAVKSIV

-37 KANAYGAGAL
+37 KANAYGAGAI

-74 HFSQTPILILGYSP
+74 HFSKTPILILGYSP

-95 IDNDLSAMVFSLE
+95 VDNDLSAMVFSLE
-108 QAEIFSQMALKAK
+108 QAEVFSQMALKAK

-157 LEVEGIFT
+157 LEIEGIFT
-165 HLSNADANIKTH
+165 HLSNADAKIKTH

-189 EQLLDQKIE
+189 EQLLNQKIE

-216 NENRLLN
+216 NENRFLN

-236 SNEMKESSQ
+236 SNGMKETCP

-250 VISLKAR
+250 VISLKAQ
-257 IVQIKRVKKG
+257 IVQIRSVKKG

-277 TNEETLVGVLALGYA
+277 TNEETLVGTLALGYA
-292 DGLVRALG
+292 DGLVRDLG

-316 KVCMDQCFVKLNNIE
+316 KVCMDQCFVKLNNIQ

-341 GDKSTKAN
+341 GDKSAKAN
-349 DASEIAT
+349 DASEIAA

-363 EVISTLSKRLERVYV
+363 ETISTLSKRLERVY
-378 WNKIM
+378 I

>member
-1 MLKRA
+1 MGMLKRA
-6 SFVEVNTHSL
+6 SFVEVNSASL
-16 RHNFNAVKNIV
+16 RHNFSAVKSIV
-27 PKDACVMAVV
+27 PKDAHIMAVV
-37 KANAYGAGAL
+37 KANAYGAGAI
-47 KASEIFLQEGANY
+47 KTSEIFLQEGANY

-74 HFSQTPILILGYSP
+74 HFSKTPILILGYSP
-88 NANASML
+88 NSNASML
-95 IDNDLSAMVFSLE
+95 IDNDLSAMIFSLE
-108 QAEIFSQMALKAK
+108 QAEVFSQMALKSQ
-121 KRLKVHLKIDTGMH
+121 KRLKIHLKIDTGMH

-165 HLSNADANIKTH
+165 HLSNADSKIKTH

-189 EQLLDQKIE
+189 EQLLNQKIE

-216 NENRLLN
+216 NENRFLN

-236 SNEMKESSQ
+236 SNGMKETCP

-250 VISLKAR
+250 VISLKAQ
-257 IVQIKRVKKG
+257 IVQIRSVKKG

-292 DGLVRALG
+292 DGLMRALG

-316 KVCMDQCFVKLNNIE
+316 KVCMDQCFVKLNNIQ

-349 DASEIAT
+349 DASEIAA

-363 EVISTLSKRLERVYV
+363 ETISTLSKRLERVY
-378 WNKIM
+378 I

>member
-6 SFVEVNTHSL
+6 SFVEVNTASL
-16 RHNFNAVKNIV
+16 RHNFSAVKSIV

-37 KANAYGAGAL
+37 KANAYGAGAI

-74 HFSQTPILILGYSP
+74 HFSKTPILILGYSP

-108 QAEIFSQMALKAK
+108 QAEVFSQMALKAK

-157 LEVEGIFT
+157 LEIEGIFT
-165 HLSNADANIKTH
+165 HLSNADAKIKTH

-257 IVQIKRVKKG
+257 IVQIRSVKKG

-292 DGLVRALG
+292 DGLARALG

-305 AINNQLAPLIG
+305 VINNQSAPLIG
-316 KVCMDQCFVKLNNIE
+316 KVCMDQCFVKLNDIQ

-341 GDKSTKAN
+341 GDKSAKAN

-363 EVISTLSKRLERVYV
+363 ETISTLSKRLERVYV
-378 WNKIM
+378 

>member
-6 SFVEVNTHSL
+6 SFVEVNSASL
-16 RHNFNAVKNIV
+16 RHNFSAVKSIV
-27 PKDACVMAVV
+27 PKDAHIMAVV
-37 KANAYGAGAL
+37 KANAYGAGAI

-74 HFSQTPILILGYSP
+74 HFSKTPILILGYSP
-88 NANASML
+88 NSNASML
-95 IDNDLSAMVFSLE
+95 IDNDLSTMIFSLE
-108 QAEIFSQMALKAK
+108 QAEVFSQMALKSQ
-121 KRLKVHLKIDTGMH
+121 KRLKIHLKIDTGMH

-145 IETIKKIRALKG
+145 IETIKKIRTLKG

-165 HLSNADANIKTH
+165 HLSNADAKIKTH

-189 EQLLDQKIE
+189 EQLLEQKIE

-236 SNEMKESSQ
+236 SNGMKETCP

-250 VISLKAR
+250 VISLKAQ
-257 IVQIKRVKKG
+257 IVQIRSVKKG

-292 DGLVRALG
+292 DGLMRALG

-316 KVCMDQCFVKLNNIE
+316 KVCMDQCFVKLNNIQ

-341 GDKSTKAN
+341 GDKSAKAN
-349 DASEIAT
+349 DASEIAA

-363 EVISTLSKRLERVYV
+363 ETISTLSKRLERVY
-378 WNKIM
+378 I

>member
-6 SFVEVNTHSL
+6 SCVEVNTASL
-16 RHNFNAVKNIV
+16 RHNFNAVKSIV

-88 NANASML
+88 NTNASML
-95 IDNDLSAMVFSLE
+95 IDNDLSAMVFNLE
-108 QAEIFSQMALKAK
+108 QAEVFSQVALKSQ
-121 KRLKVHLKIDTGMH
+121 KRLKIHLKIDTGMH
-135 RLGLEPNFKS
+135 RLGLEPTFKS

-292 DGLVRALG
+292 DGLMRALG

-316 KVCMDQCFVKLNNIE
+316 KVCMDQCFVKLNDIE

-341 GDKSTKAN
+341 GDKSAKAN
-349 DASEIAT
+349 DANEIAT

-363 EVISTLSKRLERVYV
+363 ETISTLSKRLERVYV
-378 WNKIM
+378 

>member
-16 RHNFNAVKNIV
+16 RHNFDAVKNIV

-37 KANAYGAGAL
+37 KANAYGAGAI

-88 NANASML
+88 NTNASML

-108 QAEIFSQMALKAK
+108 QAEVFSQMALKSQ
-121 KRLKVHLKIDTGMH
+121 KRLKIHLKIDTGMH
-135 RLGLEPNFKS
+135 RLGLEPTFKS
-145 IETIKKIRALKG
+145 IETVKKIRALKG

-189 EQLLDQKIE
+189 EQLLNQKIE
-198 FQYRHAYNSAGIL
+198 FKYRHAYNSAGIL

-316 KVCMDQCFVKLNNIE
+316 KVCMDQCFVKLNDIE

-341 GDKSTKAN
+341 GDKSAKAN

-363 EVISTLSKRLERVYV
+363 ETISTLSKRLERVYV
-378 WNKIM
+378 